1 VRAPLPLHGGSGR
14 RLWAGQKAP
23 WTPQPAAL
31 EWGRWFNPRHLLK
44 PVDSIPLVEAE
55 SALPRS
61 SRRRWLGG
69 L

>member
-1 VRAPLPLHGGSGR
+1 M
-14 RLWAGQKAP
+14 GQKAP

-44 PVDSIPLVEAE
+44 PVDSVPLVEAE

-69 L
+69 LTQAK